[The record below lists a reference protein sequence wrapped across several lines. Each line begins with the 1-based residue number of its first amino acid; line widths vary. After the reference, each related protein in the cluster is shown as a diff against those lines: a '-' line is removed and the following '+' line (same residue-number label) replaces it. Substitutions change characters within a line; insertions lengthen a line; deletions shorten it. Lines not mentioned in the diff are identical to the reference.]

1 MRPISPASSPRNL
14 IPTKLRCPIRSRLLF
29 SAFLGGNTLV
39 DGNFGEDFCSIFWVF
54 CGFSGFVWKYE
65 NELEAGPNASQ
76 REPHISEREEAVK
89 EKIILSQ
96 EKNIQR
102 LNELVQSLRRQ
113 LLQCKGEHE
122 AVNSTVKPMTE
133 LLTVFDQQP
142 MLDD

>member
-54 CGFSGFVWKYE
+54 CGFSGFVWK
-65 NELEAGPNASQ
+65 
-76 REPHISEREEAVK
+76 
-89 EKIILSQ
+89 IILSQ